1 MSRLFGRFIFVLF
14 LTLLL
19 LFSSLVPHI
28 LHAQIL
34 NFLTRKSI
42 SNQQQAVYEF
52 FKATSTIHSHYDDEN
67 DYSSTD
73 TQVTIIISCNLSLEK
88 DKTRFMY
95 VCACVCV
102 WFCLVE
108 RLAFVFVTRQ

>member
-1 MSRLFGRFIFVLF
+1 MSRLFGRFILVLF

-28 LHAQIL
+28 LHALIL

-52 FKATSTIHSHYDDEN
+52 LRLHQQSISIMMMKMIIRQPIHRLP
-67 DYSSTD
+67 
-73 TQVTIIISCNLSLEK
+73 LSFLVICRWRK
-88 DKTRFMY
+88 IKPDLCMFVR
-95 VCACVCV
+95 VCVCV
-102 WFCLVE
+102 VL
-108 RLAFVFVTRQ
+108 LG